1 MKVRAIK
8 KGYYGGV
15 LREPGK
21 NTEVFDVKDGE
32 TASWFAPIQKQE
44 QEAKTSEKE
53 SRQKN

>member
-1 MKVRAIK
+1 MRAIK